1 MKRLSALIQTI
12 VAVACYSFAFTA
24 CTADDAD
31 DNRLPDGQYPM
42 TFTTTVEGLTQTR
55 ATTVNTWDGQ
65 EKVAVKAG
73 NEIKKYTVAED
84 GKLSADA
91 ENTFYWQS
99 SAEKKSVSAWFPY
112 SGQLPTNFTVKEDQM
127 GDDYRNSDFLYAAP
141 AEMSFKGKNNLVF
154 KHLPA
159 KVVVNL
165 TNGDGVAAADVTGAI
180 VTFVNQATTSGT
192 ITVDENSNT
201 CIVASTATGS
211 AEITPQKATTTS
223 SYRQTVQALLVP
235 QHIKTKFIKVV
246 AGDNTYYYTP
256 ADEADGKL
264 EAGNQYTYEITVQ
277 KNGLAVTLSASE
289 GWNNENS
296 EEVTSKEVKLF
307 KASDLKMGD
316 YYYSDGSTSD
326 GGLRKLYAD
335 GNYRKDDIAPV
346 LDATR
351 TVIGIVLKVGRDGSG
366 DWKDDCQYKFKDG
379 TPMNDVRGYVLALNE
394 GNDGNTCGWG
404 PSTSVVYLV
413 DDVDMMNRDK
423 DTGFYGYKNT
433 QAIILFNKDKSD
445 DLPSAFPAAY
455 HATAGYEAVAEA
467 PANSSGWFLPSAGQ
481 CWYWYKNKDK
491 LVSSFKKAL
500 GNNSFNW
507 SDYYWSSS
515 EGSDPAY
522 DAWCV
527 SFYSGDPI
535 YNDWK
540 YYLGNSRVRSCLAF

>member
-12 VAVACYSFAFTA
+12 VAAACYSFAFTA
-24 CTADDAD
+24 CTAYDAD

-55 ATTVNTWDGQ
+55 STTVNTWDGQ

-99 SAEKKSVSAWFPY
+99 TDEKKSVSAWFPY
-112 SGQLPTNFTVKEDQM
+112 SGQLPTNFKVQEDQK
-127 GDDYRNSDFLYAAP
+127 GEDYQNSDFLYAAP
-141 AEMSFKGKNNLVF
+141 AEMSFKGNNNLVF

-211 AEITPQKATTTS
+211 TEITPQKATTTS
-223 SYRQTVQALLVP
+223 SYLQTVQALLVP

-246 AGDNTYYYTP
+246 VAGGNTYYYTP

-296 EEVTSKEVKLF
+296 EEVISKEVKLF

-335 GNYRKDDIAPV
+335 GNYRKDDIVPV

-351 TVIGIVLKVGRDGSG
+351 TVIGIVFYVGKHDSDDSDYSSTGFVNGAFHGYVVALKDAGSSLEWEYGPNKEYDRVVGTSTSSE
-366 DWKDDCQYKFKDG
+366 DWKGYFNQTKIEAYVSNNFGDG
-379 TPMNDVRGYVLALNE
+379 
-394 GNDGNTCGWG
+394 W
-404 PSTSVVYLV
+404 
-413 DDVDMMNRDK
+413 DM
-423 DTGFYGYKNT
+423 
-433 QAIILFNKDKSD
+433 IH
-445 DLPSAFPAAY
+445 FPAAN
-455 HATAGYEAVAEA
+455 ACKLWGTTDVAPNSKAYAA
-467 PANSSGWFLPSAGQ
+467 PTGSSGWFLPSAGQ
-481 CWYWYKNKDK
+481 LKGGLYINRTVIESALTKAGGDGFGRSYFW
-491 LVSSFKKAL
+491 SSTESSS
-500 GNNSFNW
+500 GNNFAWIVSFF
-507 SDYYWSSS
+507 SS
-515 EGSDPAY
+515 EQTGVIKNGQNP
-522 DAWCV
+522 
-527 SFYSGDPI
+527 
-535 YNDWK
+535 
-540 YYLGNSRVRSCLAF
+540 VRAILAF